1 MVLIS
6 LFLSFLKTGLFAI
19 GGAYSFLPLI
29 EKEVVQKYSWL
40 TKEEFLDILGV
51 VKVFPGAISVK
62 YATYTGYKIAGVPG
76 VVAANIGNVL
86 GPILLIIFFSSLYLK
101 YKDLPQVKG
110 AFKVIQLVIFA
121 MIIAVAFQLVNVNNL
136 LNLKSIAIV
145 VISFC
150 LFCFTKIHPVPII
163 VGAGILGIFL
173 AK

>member
-40 TKEEFLDILGV
+40 TNEEFLDILGV

-86 GPILLIIFFSSLYLK
+86 GPVLLIILFSSFYLK
-101 YKDLPQVKG
+101 YKDVPQVKG
-110 AFKVIQLVIFA
+110 AFKVIQLVIFS
-121 MIIAVAFQLVNVNNL
+121 MIIAVAFQLINVNTL

-163 VGAGILGIFL
+163 IGAGILGVFL
-173 AK
+173 TK